1 MLLLYYRIMKTRNIT
16 QNQLVGYWAKTK
28 GITLKDLERHKQI
41 NDVVLLLQFKD
52 HFNVY
57 FTKSETASW
66 GAIWGI
72 VYHKK
77 RSLKQKHLHTLA
89 NIGKRIKHRQEKI
102 KQLRQQNR
110 DHSVNKTQGVI

>member
-1 MLLLYYRIMKTRNIT
+1 MKTTNIT
-16 QNQLVGYWAKTK
+16 HNQLVGYWAKTK
-28 GITLKDLERHKQI
+28 GITSKDLEQHKQI

-52 HFNVY
+52 HFRVH

-102 KQLRQQNR
+102 KQFRQQNR